1 MKIFSDFEKIK
12 EPIVISIG
20 TYDAVHLGHLEI
32 INRMKNLNLKT
43 CIVSFYPPPFIFF
56 GLEEKVLFTIEE
68 KIEIFKDLGIDYL
81 FFIEFNENIK
91 NLTSDE
97 FIKILNS
104 NLDIKYLIVGKSFK
118 FGKNKEGDRKKL
130 EELSNRYGFKIEL
143 IEEKKVEKEK
153 ISSSKIRKLIKIGEI
168 EHANR
173 FLYKNYFVIGKKE
186 NDNLII
192 DSLKLIPPDG
202 KYFVKINNE
211 EKEKIVEIINK
222 EIIIKE
228 NIFSEKIKI
237 EFLNK
242 INETI

>member
-32 INRMKNLNLKT
+32 INRMKDLNLKT

-81 FFIEFNENIK
+81 FFIEFNEYIK
-91 NLTSDE
+91 NLTSDV
-97 FIKILNS
+97 FIKILIS

-130 EELSNRYGFKIEL
+130 EELSNIYGFKIEL

-153 ISSSKIRKLIKIGEI
+153 ISSSKIRKLIKMGEI
-168 EHANR
+168 EQANR

-186 NDNLII
+186 NDQLII
-192 DSLKLIPPDG
+192 DPIKLLPPDG

-211 EKEKIVEIINK
+211 KKEQIVEIINR
-222 EIIIKE
+222 ELVIRE
-228 NIFSEKIKI
+228 NILSKKIKI

>member
-12 EPIVISIG
+12 EPVVISIG
-20 TYDAVHLGHLEI
+20 TYDAVHLGHIEI
-32 INRMKNLNLKT
+32 INKMKELNLKT
-43 CIVSFYPPPFIFF
+43 CIISFYPPPFIFF
-56 GLEEKVLFTIEE
+56 GLEEKILFTLEE

-81 FFIEFNENIK
+81 FFIEFNEYIK

-97 FIKILNS
+97 FIKILIS

-130 EELSNRYGFKIEL
+130 EELSSKYGFKTEL
-143 IEEKKVEKEK
+143 IEEKKIDKEK
-153 ISSSKIRKLIKIGEI
+153 ISSSNIRKLIKIGEI

-173 FLYKNYFVIGKKE
+173 FLYKKYFVIGIKE
-186 NDNLII
+186 NDKLIF
-192 DSLKLIPPDG
+192 DSLKILPPDG
-202 KYFVKINNE
+202 KYLVKINNE
-211 EKEKIVEIINK
+211 EKIVEIKNR
-222 EIIIKE
+222 EIIITD